1 MMPRDLSLLQKC
13 EEFLLHPT
21 VRALSLAQ
29 RVDFLEKKGLSPEE
43 ITQCLKSVERR
54 NGLSQLAKRTAE
66 ELTAS
71 SDLTASESISTVSK
85 SPLKLLQF
93 IVKKYGLVTL
103 LLALLGFGYAQF
115 RRRKTQQLLLQHE
128 NHRTQHRQRMHTR
141 VEALLAVVKDQQ
153 TQYNQAAELL
163 DARVTKY
170 LAEQQVTSETKTSVS
185 ANQLTRGSELRS
197 LQSELLELKSAV
209 VDSYLQPKVVNK
221 VVEVIK
227 EIPIVLRPAEATV
240 TERLTE
246 VVQSSTNQGNSEKI
260 VRGTRK
266 ETKKIKPVVE
276 NRSDIRDQTTL
287 SSEEITELFKR
298 GQVEEEM
305 STAGSYRV
313 LFATQ

>member
-1 MMPRDLSLLQKC
+1 MDLSLLHKC

-66 ELTAS
+66 ELVR
-71 SDLTASESISTVSK
+71 SDATASESISTISK
-85 SPLKLLQF
+85 SPVKLLQF

-128 NHRTQHRQRMHTR
+128 NHKTQHRRRMHSR

-163 DARVTKY
+163 NVRVTKY
-170 LAEQQVTSETKTSVS
+170 LAEQQGTKTNVS
-185 ANQLTRGSELRS
+185 GDQLSRGSELQS

-209 VDSYLQPKVVNK
+209 IDSYLQPKVVNK
-221 VVEVIK
+221 VVEVVK
-227 EIPIVLRPAEATV
+227 EIPIVLRPAEAKV
-240 TERLTE
+240 TERLTG
-246 VVQSSTNQGNSEKI
+246 VVQGDTNSSKSEKI
-260 VRGTRK
+260 VCVFQKG
-266 ETKKIKPVVE
+266 TKKTKPAME
-276 NRSDIRDQTTL
+276 NHSGIRDQTTL
-287 SSEEITELFKR
+287 SSEEITELFER
-298 GQVEEEM
+298 SQVEEEM

>member
-1 MMPRDLSLLQKC
+1 MTDLSLLHKC

-66 ELTAS
+66 ELVKNDVTAS
-71 SDLTASESISTVSK
+71 DSISTVSK

-103 LLALLGFGYAQF
+103 LLALLGVGYAQF

-128 NHRTQHRQRMHTR
+128 SYKTQHRQRMHTR

-163 DARVTKY
+163 NARVAKY
-170 LAEQQVTSETKTSVS
+170 LATQQVTKKNESVE
-185 ANQLTRGSELRS
+185 QVTRGSELQS

-209 VDSYLQPKVVNK
+209 IDSYLQPKVVNK
-221 VVEVIK
+221 VVEVVK

-240 TERLTE
+240 AERLSQGTG
-246 VVQSSTNQGNSEKI
+246 VVQSNTKASKNEKI
-260 VRGTRK
+260 VDVIH
-266 ETKKIKPVVE
+266 EVTKNSEPTME
-276 NRSDIRDQTTL
+276 NQDVRDQTSL
-287 SSEEITELFKR
+287 SSEEITKLFER
-298 GQVEEEM
+298 G
-305 STAGSYRV
+305 
-313 LFATQ
+313 